1 MCLEGQHKDILSK
14 ELMQKIEQKL
24 NRKEQVILLQNRR
37 GHSSF
42 VQCVTCGKLFKCK
55 DCEISMN
62 YHSSSMNL
70 VCHYCGYTSGVPR
83 KCSDC
88 GSFIFSYGAP
98 GTQQIEKQLKVVFPT
113 ARILRMD
120 SDTTHKKDS
129 YNSMFD
135 RMRNGNIDIL
145 LGTQMIS
152 KGLDFANVTLVG
164 VVSADLGLGF
174 PDFRAAERTFQL
186 LTQVAGRSG
195 RGDKKGEVIIQTYNP
210 EHYAIECAMNQ
221 DFESFA
227 NKELS
232 YRKTLHYPPFYRIS
246 RFVFSHENQKFLIAN
261 IDKNRKIF
269 NHLKTQF
276 DPIEINFLGPTPTPL
291 VKLFNKYR
299 YHIILKSKS
308 ARILKRAVNIL
319 KENLDFSNS
328 IKMIIDTDPFSLM

>member
-1 MCLEGQHKDILSK
+1 
-14 ELMQKIEQKL
+14 
-24 NRKEQVILLQNRR
+24 
-37 GHSSF
+37 
-42 VQCVTCGKLFKCK
+42 
-55 DCEISMN
+55 
-62 YHSSSMNL
+62 
-70 VCHYCGYTSGVPR
+70 
-83 KCSDC
+83 
-88 GSFIFSYGAP
+88 
-98 GTQQIEKQLKVVFPT
+98 
-113 ARILRMD
+113 
-120 SDTTHKKDS
+120 
-129 YNSMFD
+129 
-135 RMRNGNIDIL
+135 
-145 LGTQMIS
+145 MIS

-227 NKELS
+227 YKELS

-246 RFVFSHENQKFLIAN
+246 RFVFSHENHKFLRAN